1 MNKRKLLSVFLLT
14 GFVATAIAQP
24 KVVIKG
30 TIKGDLEGC
39 KKVYVFGD
47 HMEQDSVEIRNGRF
61 EISFPWVKDAVP
73 YIYSEYDSKLR
84 KGPPSFPVVVDG
96 PGTVYIKLDDVTKGL
111 NAGKISG
118 SRSAMAFQNFEYG
131 RVKLRD
137 SIKAVMDARKQGG
150 GGKLDTAWNLAYLE
164 MTRECLMPYIS
175 RFVDANAGS
184 YIGAFI
190 LARYQPVIASDELE
204 RLYNKLGP
212 DQKNSAA
219 GASVAIRLEGMR
231 KAVIGNQVGEFTLN
245 TPKDEPIAFSSFRG
259 KYVLI
264 DFWSSWC
271 KPCIASF
278 PHVKE
283 VYQKYRSDK
292 FEILGISIDEDKKA
306 WLKELDKQ
314 QLPWPQVLDTKKIYI
329 SEFAVTGVP
338 TIYLISPEGKILMKE
353 MGFDKNG
360 NGKIEQKLK
369 ELFVK

>member
-1 MNKRKLLSVFLLT
+1 MHKRKLLLFFILIVSVTT
-14 GFVATAIAQP
+14 GMAQP

-30 TIKGDLEGC
+30 TVKGDLKGYT
-39 KKVYVFGD
+39 KLYVFGD
-47 HMEQDSVEIRNGRF
+47 NMKEDSVEIRNGRF
-61 EISFPWVKDAVP
+61 VISFPWVKDAVP
-73 YIYSEYDSKLR
+73 YLYSEYDSKLR

-96 PGTVYIKLDDVTKGL
+96 PGTVQIELDDVTKGL
-111 NAGKISG
+111 RAGKISG
-118 SRSAMAFQNFEYG
+118 SRSAMAFQQFEEG
-131 RVKLRD
+131 REKLND
-137 SIKAVMDARKQGG
+137 SIKAAMIELLP
-150 GGKLDTAWNLAYLE
+150 GKVRGDSAWNKAHLE
-164 MTRECLMPYIS
+164 MLRGRLIPYICN
-175 RFVDANAGS
+175 FAAAHAED

-190 LARYQPVIASDELE
+190 LGRYQSIIPSEELE
-204 RLYNKLGP
+204 KLYNKLAHA
-212 DQKNSAA
+212 QKSSAP
-219 GASVAIRLEGMR
+219 GAAVAARLTGLK
-231 KAVIGNQVGEFTLN
+231 KAVTGNQVDDFILN

-283 VYQKYRSDK
+283 VYEKYRSDQ

-338 TIYLISPEGKILMKE
+338 TVYLISPEGKIMMKE

-360 NGKIEQKLK
+360 NGKIEQKLR
-369 ELFVK
+369 ELFDK

>member
-1 MNKRKLLSVFLLT
+1 MNNRKLLSVLILT
-14 GFVATAIAQP
+14 GLVTTVIAQP

-30 TIKGDLEGC
+30 TVNGDLQGH
-39 KKVYVFGD
+39 KKVYLFGD
-47 HMEQDSVEIRNGRF
+47 NIKEDSVEIKNGRF
-61 EISFPWVKDAVP
+61 IISFPWVKDAVP
-73 YIYSEYDSKLR
+73 YLYTEYDSKLR

-96 PGTVYIKLDDVTKGL
+96 PGTVQIELADVSKGL
-111 NAGKISG
+111 RAGKISG
-118 SRSAMAFQNFEYG
+118 NSSAVAFQQFEEG
-131 RVKLRD
+131 REKLND
-137 SIKAVMDARKQGG
+137 SIKAAMIELLP
-150 GGKLDTAWNLAYLE
+150 GKVRGDSAWNKAHLE
-164 MTRECLMPYIS
+164 MLRGRLIPYICK
-175 RFVDANAGS
+175 FAEANAGE

-190 LARYQPVIASDELE
+190 LGRYQAIIPSEELE
-204 RLYNKLGP
+204 RLYNKLAP
-212 DQKNSAA
+212 AQKSSAP
-219 GASVAIRLEGMR
+219 GASVGARLTGLK
-231 KAVIGNQVGEFTLN
+231 KAVTGNQVDEFILS
-245 TPKDEPIAFSSFRG
+245 TPKNDSIAFSSFRG
-259 KYVLI
+259 KYLLI

-338 TIYLISPEGKILMKE
+338 TVYLISPEGKILMKE

-369 ELFVK
+369 ELFDK